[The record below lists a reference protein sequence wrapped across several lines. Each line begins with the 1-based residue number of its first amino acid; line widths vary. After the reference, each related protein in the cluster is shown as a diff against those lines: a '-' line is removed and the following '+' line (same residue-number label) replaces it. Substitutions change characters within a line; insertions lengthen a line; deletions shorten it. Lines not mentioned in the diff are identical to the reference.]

1 MVEGVRKPS
10 VADGLISEADFD
22 RGIADLHRTA
32 EIDGVFCCT
41 FFKAVGIK
49 QAGEREKEL
58 RESVSISSCD

>member
-10 VADGLISEADFD
+10 VANGLISEADFD

-41 FFKAVGIK
+41 FFMAVGIK
-49 QAGEREKEL
+49 LEGEREKEL